1 MSKNKNVK
9 LEQGQSNLSPVIL
22 SEREGSMDSSAKAFR
37 MRQEGGRSMVEM
49 LGVLAIIGLLS
60 IGGIAGYKN
69 AMNKHAANEIINE
82 VNKRAV
88 SAAGQLLL
96 GKDFNLAEF
105 GNATVKGC
113 TIAKKDGVATGSFGL
128 TVTGM
133 DKGICKQL
141 WDMSKDW
148 SVPVDVMLNSNDTC
162 GETNTF
168 TYLFAN
174 DLSKNVAETPI
185 NYKTCSDC
193 DIDKCEKCVEG
204 QCVSKC
210 AAGEYCAKGSSTSV
224 YKCVAVANNL
234 TCSEGNTGNCYQGC
248 CDYER
253 GVCASAYRKNDNSEY
268 VCLGDNSLCNK
279 NSDCHTGQFCLVS
292 GKDSSSPSSGRCTPI
307 SDVDGYTIPVGAN
320 DFFKSFV
327 RSKHK
332 MSWWSANN
340 WCQAQGKHLASLAE
354 LGIDRNGASS
364 CYVQGTSSS
373 TCGDLS
379 GLGNGYY
386 SALQT
391 AFGNDSYLWTSDSR
405 DSSLAFLVYL
415 YYGSVSINDRTVTI
429 YALCE

>member
-1 MSKNKNVK
+1 MKKNKNM
-9 LEQGQSNLSPVIL
+9 LNGYTTTPVIL
-22 SEREGSMDSSAKAFR
+22 SGREGSMDSSANAFR
-37 MRQEGGRSMVEM
+37 MTTEGGRSMVEM

-60 IGGIAGYKN
+60 NGGIAGYKN

-133 DKGICKQL
+133 DKGVCKQL

-185 NYKTCSDC
+185 SYKTCESGC
-193 DIDKCEKCVEG
+193 DTRAETCDTATGKCVSACTQPGFYYSSSGCKEVTNTLSCSKEG
-204 QCVSKC
+204 DTACPGNCCDTKTMMCVS
-210 AAGEYCAKGSSTSV
+210 AYYDGSN
-224 YKCVAVANNL
+224 YHCQYDKI
-234 TCSEGNTGNCYQGC
+234 
-248 CDYER
+248 
-253 GVCASAYRKNDNSEY
+253 K
-268 VCLGDNSLCNK
+268 CNK

-292 GKDSSSPSSGRCTPI
+292 GNSNSPSVGRCTDVSEVGGYSIP
-307 SDVDGYTIPVGAN
+307 SDAN
-320 DFFKSFV
+320 AFFKNLV
-327 RSKHK
+327 RSQQR
-332 MSWWSANN
+332 MNWWSANN
-340 WCQAQGKHLASLAE
+340 WCQAQGKHLASLAD
-354 LGIDRNGASS
+354 LGIVKPGS
-364 CYVQGTSSS
+364 CYVKGTSSPCDYTDS
-373 TCGDLS
+373 TKWTEANS
-379 GLGNGYY
+379 YY
-386 SALQT
+386 NALT
-391 AFGNDSYLWTSDSR
+391 SAFGNESYLWTSDS
-405 DSSLAFLVYL
+405 SSSSGASSVALN
-415 YYGSVSINDRTVTI
+415 YGYVNASYREDIL
-429 YALCE
+429 YALCR